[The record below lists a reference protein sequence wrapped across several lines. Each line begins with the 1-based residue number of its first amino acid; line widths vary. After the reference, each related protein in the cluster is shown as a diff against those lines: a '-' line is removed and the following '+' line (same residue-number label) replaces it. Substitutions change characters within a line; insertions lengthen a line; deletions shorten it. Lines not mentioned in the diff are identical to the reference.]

1 MKKSD
6 VWQDG
11 VILAAAG
18 WLFLAPF
25 VLDFMPLTNPA
36 AMIAWICAVLF
47 YISASEALVFPDI
60 IAETLDSGVGAGL
73 AISPWVLGYS
83 DNHTATYNALAVGTI
98 VSLCGISSLLRDLR
112 AAGGPHEPLARH

>member
-6 VWQDG
+6 AWQDG
-11 VILAAAG
+11 ATLAVAG

-36 AMIAWICAVLF
+36 AMIAWICAVLL

-73 AISPWVLGYS
+73 AVSPWVLGYS
-83 DNHTATYNALAVGTI
+83 DNEAATYNAIAAGTI
-98 VSLCGISSLLRDLR
+98 VALCGISSLVRDLR
-112 AAGGPHEPLARH
+112 AVWGPHEPLVR